1 MMPCSLVA
9 LPVNGGVGGWPM
21 MANHF
26 GPCAFLIELN
36 EIYQGDQHRHWLC
49 AKEV

>member
-1 MMPCSLVA
+1 MMPVHSWHYLSMGAWVVGRWWPTI
-9 LPVNGGVGGWPM
+9 LGPVP
-21 MANHF
+21 
-26 GPCAFLIELN
+26 FLIELN